1 MTHAICEAGAAVVV
15 ALGFEDHMRMT
26 YARVLM
32 LFYLAAVAVSACH
45 GDAGTPATAAA
56 PTPRPNAAPPVKK
69 GPSAADLTAGMVEA
83 AAQGN
88 SSVPVLLK
96 FDLPH
101 KPQIGKALQVDIAV
115 MPQIAASPA
124 AIQITGTEGLEVAS
138 DTSKI
143 EIPAVESGEV
153 YRQSLKVTPTMDGVL
168 LLGLT
173 VSLKHDEITE
183 SRGFSIPLIVDR

>member
-1 MTHAICEAGAAVVV
+1 MNHAG
-15 ALGFEDHMRMT
+15 
-26 YARVLM
+26 VLM
-32 LFYLAAVAVSACH
+32 LFCLAAVAVSACH
-45 GDAGTPATAAA
+45 GDSGTPATAAA
-56 PTPRPNAAPPVKK
+56 AAPTARLNAAPSVKK
-69 GPSAADLTAGMVEA
+69 GPSAADQTAGMVEA

-88 SSVPVLLK
+88 STVPVLLK
-96 FDLPH
+96 FELAQ
-101 KPQIGKALQVDIAV
+101 KPQIGKPLQVDIAV

-124 AIQITGTEGLEVAS
+124 AIQITGAEGLEVAS

-143 EIPAVESGEV
+143 EIPAVEGGEV
-153 YRQSLKVTPTMDGVL
+153 YRQSLKVTPTVDGVL

>member
-1 MTHAICEAGAAVVV
+1 MN
-15 ALGFEDHMRMT
+15 

-32 LFYLAAVAVSACH
+32 LYGLAAAAVSACH
-45 GDAGTPATAAA
+45 GDSGTPAAAA
-56 PTPRPNAAPPVKK
+56 PKPAPPSNAAAPAKK

-83 AAQGN
+83 AAQGK
-88 SSVPVLLK
+88 STLPVLLK
-96 FDLPH
+96 FDLPQ
-101 KPQIGKALQVDIAV
+101 KPQIGQALQVDIAV

-124 AIQITGTEGLEVAS
+124 AIQVTGAEGLEVAS

-143 EIPAVESGEV
+143 EIPTVEGGEV
-153 YRQSLKVTPTMDGVL
+153 YRQSLKVTPTVDGVL